1 MNYKLK
7 EILLGIAYAVV
18 TMLFMIGM
26 LPWTLVSSIIGCVV
40 AMLAIL
46 RIRKKTRMEED
57 VKFFTISYM
66 AVIIISMLILNS
78 LQAAA

>member
-7 EILLGIAYAVV
+7 EILLGIAYGAV

-26 LPWTLVSSIIGCVV
+26 LPWTLVSSVIGCVV
-40 AMLAIL
+40 AMLAIW
-46 RIRKKTRMEED
+46 RIRRKTRREED

-66 AVIIISMLILNS
+66 AVVIISMLILNS
-78 LQAAA
+78 LSNGA

>member
-7 EILLGIAYAVV
+7 EILLGIAYAIV
-18 TMLFMIGM
+18 TMLFMIGL

-46 RIRKKTRMEED
+46 RIRKKTRKEED
-57 VKFFTISYM
+57 VKYFTISYM
-66 AVIIISMLILNS
+66 AVVIICMLLLNS
-78 LQAAA
+78 LSISA

>member
-7 EILLGIAYAVV
+7 EILLGVAYSIV
-18 TMLFMIGM
+18 TMLFMIGL
-26 LPWTLVSSIIGCVV
+26 LPWTLVSSVIGCGV
-40 AMLAIL
+40 AMLAIR
-46 RIRKKTRMEED
+46 RIRKKTRAKQD

-78 LQAAA
+78 LSAAA